1 MKPIRPTL
9 FWSDRSDT
17 KIGNIV
23 IGFNSGCFC
32 FSNIHAYKYLQSVE
46 LHYLFLGFCVS
57 PMVFVYHQWFL
68 CITNGF
74 CVLWMISVYH
84 QWFLLHIVRV
94 QCIMNKDNSPSVFLV
109 ILSKWW
115 GWYTVLASISWI
127 LNFMVTKLNLYL
139 SLGTSTFLFNKL

>member
-1 MKPIRPTL
+1 MKPIRPTP

-57 PMVFVYHQWFL
+57 PMVFVY
-68 CITNGF
+68 ISNGF
-74 CVLWMISVYH
+74 CISRMVSVYH
-84 QWFLLHIVRV
+84 QWFL
-94 QCIMNKDNSPSVFLV
+94 CIINDFCVSP
-109 ILSKWW
+109 
-115 GWYTVLASISWI
+115 
-127 LNFMVTKLNLYL
+127 MVSATYRQ
-139 SLGTSTFLFNKL
+139 STMYHEQR